1 MCFLPP
7 DIVVDVKQKMNH
19 QQSIS
24 LSKPCSVLL
33 FCSELFT
40 VKELQYGNT
49 KFADN
54 DHICNLKIQASRDLD
69 FADLGLSYASLR

>member
-7 DIVVDVKQKMNH
+7 DIVVDVKQKMN
-19 QQSIS
+19 QSIS
-24 LSKPCSVLL
+24 LNYQYLSASL

>member
-1 MCFLPP
+1 M
-7 DIVVDVKQKMNH
+7 
-19 QQSIS
+19 
-24 LSKPCSVLL
+24 LL

-54 DHICNLKIQASRDLD
+54 DHVCNLKIQASRDLD
-69 FADLGLSYASLR
+69 FTMNGILFLSIVGVLTVLKAEIDKTLFIKPTE